1 MNSLAQKENA
11 RTLAAAIGVSDEEA
25 QHLLNVCVVITTADD
40 SASAAVAKHI
50 ALILSATIA
59 NVVSKIPSSPAS
71 AEIVIGRSRPRCSVP
86 RIYVAIGDEKV
97 TVSRNAS
104 DETKGRTHPVGLL
117 AGACYAAAAT
127 IQAIL
132 GDRLPFPTQEKICF
146 DLKAIIGEDLPFL
159 YEHVQF
165 GETFLAGAGAI
176 GNGFVYALQFFDASG
191 SLQIVDDDVV
201 SGGNLQRCILFSAG
215 DIGEPKA
222 TKLAEVAKRLL
233 PNVNPNAQ
241 VVRLQDVAQKSSG
254 PWLRRLVVAVD
265 SPRARRNLQSEAPGE
280 VYDSSTTDVR
290 EIVLHFNKQPTDKA
304 CMSCVYHQT
313 PEENAHV
320 RHVAETL
327 GVSVSEVAETRISA
341 AAAERIYARYP
352 NLRSTPIEG
361 VAYDTLFKQ
370 LCAGARLK
378 VEDRQV
384 LTPFAFVSVLAGTL
398 LAIEFV
404 RRSFMGDHSLFNE
417 WRISPWANPVIR
429 RRRLLSNRV
438 DCEFCGN
445 RTLAEIAKK
454 MWEEVIENEETSKQP
469 RSTALFV

>member
-11 RTLAAAIGVSDEEA
+11 RTLAAAIGVSDDEA
-25 QHLLNVCVVITTADD
+25 EHLLNVCVVITSADD
-40 SASAAVAKHI
+40 SASAAIAKHI
-50 ALILSATIA
+50 FLILSATVT
-59 NVVSKIPSSPAS
+59 NVVSEIPESPIS
-71 AEIVIGRSRPRCSVP
+71 AEIVIGRSLPRCGVP
-86 RIYVAIGDEKV
+86 QIYVSVGDEKII
-97 TVSRNAS
+97 VSRGACDGS
-104 DETKGRTHPVGLL
+104 EGRTHPVGLL
-117 AGACYAAAAT
+117 AGACYAAALT
-127 IQAIL
+127 VQTIL
-132 GDRLPFPTQEKICF
+132 GDRLPFSTQDTICF
-146 DLKAIIGEDLPFL
+146 DLKAIVGHDLSLL

-165 GETFLAGAGAI
+165 GHTFLAGAGAI
-176 GNGFVYALQFFDASG
+176 GNGFIYALQFFDASG
-191 SLQIVDDDVV
+191 SLEIVDDDVV

-233 PNVNPNAQ
+233 PNVYPSAQ
-241 VVRLQDVAQKSSG
+241 TVRLQNVAQKSSG

-265 SPRARRNLQSEAPGE
+265 SPRARRSLQSEVPGE
-280 VYDSSTTDVR
+280 VYDASTTDIR

-445 RTLAEIAKK
+445 PTLAEIAKK
-454 MWEEVIENEETSKQP
+454 MWEEANEKEKISKQP
-469 RSTALFV
+469 RPAALSV